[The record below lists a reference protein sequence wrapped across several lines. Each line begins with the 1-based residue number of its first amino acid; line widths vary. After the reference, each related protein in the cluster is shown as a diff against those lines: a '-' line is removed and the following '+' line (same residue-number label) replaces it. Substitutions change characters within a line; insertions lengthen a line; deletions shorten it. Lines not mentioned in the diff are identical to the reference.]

1 MARHTTQP
9 GRSLCGTMAAAE
21 LNNPVLLM
29 HASGVAHIS
38 SKDDSTVTNRTEKYE
53 GLVQNK
59 NFTKGV
65 VRFGR
70 FNKHGLIRDLPQT
83 LEICT
88 FYEDKLQ
95 TSAYV

>member
-1 MARHTTQP
+1 M
-9 GRSLCGTMAAAE
+9 
-21 LNNPVLLM
+21 
-29 HASGVAHIS
+29 
-38 SKDDSTVTNRTEKYE
+38 TNRTEKYE
-53 GLVQNK
+53 GLVQKK

-70 FNKHGLIRDLPQT
+70 FNKQRLIRDLPQT
-83 LEICT
+83 LEIRT